1 MNKLMVF
8 LYPFELYLEI
18 ENIVMS
24 CCILSMFLFYSW
36 FSDSTLTIPYSRS
49 SNAVKKKINKI
60 YFPCKHG
67 FVDKP
72 DAIKTTV
79 CFDPDS
85 VGLIDFAIVWV
96 GLDAFVFV

>member
-1 MNKLMVF
+1 M
-8 LYPFELYLEI
+8 
-18 ENIVMS
+18 
-24 CCILSMFLFYSW
+24 
-36 FSDSTLTIPYSRS
+36 
-49 SNAVKKKINKI
+49 KKKINKI
-60 YFPCKHG
+60 YFTCKHG

>member
-1 MNKLMVF
+1 MLYTF
-8 LYPFELYLEI
+8 LCSSSVP
-18 ENIVMS
+18 S
-24 CCILSMFLFYSW
+24 S
-36 FSDSTLTIPYSRS
+36 LTAQRQYTYTRS
-49 SNAVKKKINKI
+49 NNAVKKKRNKI
-60 YFPCKHG
+60 SSPCKHG

-85 VGLIDFAIVWV
+85 VGLIDFAGVWV